1 MDLRRL
7 RSFVESARL
16 GSFAAAADALGYTA
30 PAVSQHVVHLENEL
44 QCELLMRGA
53 RGVELTPPG
62 WELLGRAEQLL
73 ADVQVATLAVRE
85 AAGHVRSLRVGA
97 FPSAAQRVVPE
108 ALALLRAEH
117 VDLEL
122 ALMHFEPPDG
132 LAQLASG
139 QVDAVLTHRYPGITW
154 GLPTGV
160 RTVLLADD
168 PLDLMIPA
176 DHALAERR
184 EVAVDDVRDEVFI
197 SGTPEDPN
205 RVALATLCAAAGFTP
220 RVSFETV
227 DYTATANLVKHGL
240 GVAVVPRLAW
250 PVDATGVVRVPFRQ
264 SGTRSATRQILL
276 AQRTGRTPS
285 LIAELRMHL
294 MRAW

>member
-1 MDLRRL
+1 VDLLRL

-30 PAVSQHVVHLENEL
+30 PAVSQHVAHLENEL

-62 WELLGRAEQLL
+62 RELLGRAERLL

-97 FPSAAQRVVPE
+97 FPSAAQRLVPE
-108 ALALLRAEH
+108 ALARLRAQH
-117 VDLEL
+117 TDLEL
-122 ALMHFEPPDG
+122 SLMHFEPPDG

-139 QVDAVLTHRYPGITW
+139 QVDVVLTHRYPGVTW

-160 RTVLLADD
+160 RTVLLAED
-168 PLDLMIPA
+168 PLDLMVPA
-176 DHALAERR
+176 DHPLATHR
-184 EVAVDDVRDEVFI
+184 EVDIEHVRDEVFI

-205 RVALATLCAAAGFTP
+205 RVALATMCAAAGFTP
-220 RVSFETV
+220 RVSFETI
-227 DYTATANLVKHGL
+227 DYTATANLVTHGL

-250 PVDATGVVRVPFRQ
+250 PVDAAGVVRVPIRPHDKR
-264 SGTRSATRQILL
+264 GTTRQILF

-285 LIAELRMHL
+285 LVGELRMHL